1 MSVATMPCE
10 CRGGSCVPG
19 DRSRAELK
27 SQGRYEKD
35 IDTEREKMSKK
46 KERSTLLEPE
56 ERLLETGKDLG
67 DNSHEQA
74 HGERPSFVPA
84 MLAITR

>member
-1 MSVATMPCE
+1 
-10 CRGGSCVPG
+10 
-19 DRSRAELK
+19 
-27 SQGRYEKD
+27 
-35 IDTEREKMSKK
+35 MSKK

-56 ERLLETGKDLG
+56 ERLLETVKDLG